1 METSETILISM
12 VNRKNSEMVGQL
24 LGKDYRIIY
33 HESDISEDSADSLSM
48 VITDL
53 PSWAS
58 IKDHL
63 KTRKEKEKPLFLPY
77 LLVTA
82 PNDLLKVPS
91 DLWDS
96 FDEVI
101 TTPIT
106 KMVLLSRVRVLLQT
120 RHLSVQVNQLL
131 QDKEMLMKEIHHRV
145 KNNLM
150 IISSLLSLQSR
161 YIKDEE
167 TREIFKESQSR
178 AKSMALIHE
187 RLYRTGDV
195 KNIDFPDYLRSLTR
209 DIFDTYR
216 TSRGR
221 VQLQLDVQDIH
232 LDVDSAVPL
241 GLIINELVT
250 NSLKYAFP
258 DDQEGIIKIDF
269 HQEGDE
275 YTLEVSDDGI
285 GIPDD
290 FEVEKSDSL
299 GMLLVNSLTSQI
311 QGTLELVRTQG
322 TTFRIKFK
330 EGKFQ

>member
-1 METSETILISM
+1 
-12 VNRKNSEMVGQL
+12 
-24 LGKDYRIIY
+24 
-33 HESDISEDSADSLSM
+33 
-48 VITDL
+48 
-53 PSWAS
+53 
-58 IKDHL
+58 
-63 KTRKEKEKPLFLPY
+63 
-77 LLVTA
+77 
-82 PNDLLKVPS
+82 
-91 DLWDS
+91 
-96 FDEVI
+96 
-101 TTPIT
+101 
-106 KMVLLSRVRVLLQT
+106 
-120 RHLSVQVNQLL
+120 
-131 QDKEMLMKEIHHRV
+131 
-145 KNNLM
+145 M

>member
-1 METSETILISM
+1 MESSETILISM
-12 VNRKNSEMVGQL
+12 VNHKNSEMVGQL
-24 LGKDYRIIY
+24 LGKDYNIIY
-33 HESDISEDSADSLSM
+33 DESDISEDSPDSLSM
-48 VITDL
+48 VIMDL
-53 PSWAS
+53 PSWAP
-58 IKDHL
+58 IKDQV
-63 KTRKEKEKPLFLPY
+63 KSRKEKDKPLFLPY
-77 LLVTA
+77 LLFTS
-82 PNDLLKVPS
+82 PNDLLKVKNDVWS
-91 DLWDS
+91 S

-101 TTPIT
+101 TVPIT
-106 KMVLLSRVRVLLQT
+106 KMVLQSRVRVLLQT
-120 RHLSVQVNQLL
+120 RRLSVQVNQLL

-167 TREIFKESQSR
+167 TREIFRESQSR

-187 RLYRTGDV
+187 RLYRSGDV

-221 VQLQLDVQDIH
+221 VQLQMDVSDVKM
-232 LDVDSAVPL
+232 DVDSAVPL

-258 DDQEGIIKIDF
+258 DDQEGTIKINF
-269 HQEGDE
+269 HLEGDE
-275 YTLEVSDDGI
+275 YVLEVIDDGI

-290 FEVEKSDSL
+290 FDVGKSDSL
-299 GMLLVNSLTSQI
+299 GMLLVSSLTSQI
-311 QGTLELVRTQG
+311 QGELELISKQG

-330 EGKFQ
+330 E

>member
-1 METSETILISM
+1 
-12 VNRKNSEMVGQL
+12 
-24 LGKDYRIIY
+24 
-33 HESDISEDSADSLSM
+33 
-48 VITDL
+48 
-53 PSWAS
+53 
-58 IKDHL
+58 
-63 KTRKEKEKPLFLPY
+63 
-77 LLVTA
+77 
-82 PNDLLKVPS
+82 
-91 DLWDS
+91 
-96 FDEVI
+96 
-101 TTPIT
+101 
-106 KMVLLSRVRVLLQT
+106 
-120 RHLSVQVNQLL
+120 
-131 QDKEMLMKEIHHRV
+131 
-145 KNNLM
+145 
-150 IISSLLSLQSR
+150 
-161 YIKDEE
+161 
-167 TREIFKESQSR
+167 
-178 AKSMALIHE
+178 MALIHE

>member
-91 DLWDS
+91 DLWES

-221 VQLQLDVQDIH
+221 VQLQLDVQNIH